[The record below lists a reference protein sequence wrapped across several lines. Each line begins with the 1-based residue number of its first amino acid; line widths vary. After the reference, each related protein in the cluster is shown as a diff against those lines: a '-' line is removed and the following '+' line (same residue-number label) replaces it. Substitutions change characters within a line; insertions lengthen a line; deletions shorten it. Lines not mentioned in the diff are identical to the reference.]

1 MVISNNEKIK
11 LKVTPLKELHVELGA
26 RMVPFAGYEMPV
38 NYPDGIKIEHLHT
51 RKNAGL
57 FDVSHMGQI
66 IITGNGA
73 TQALESLVPVDLEA
87 LDVNQQIYALLTNDQ
102 GGILDDLMIVRRSKN
117 CFFLVV
123 NADCKEKD
131 MEHLRNNLEGLDID
145 WLDNRALLALQ
156 GPEAINVMQE
166 LAPALKE
173 LLFMSG
179 CCVNLAGIDCYV
191 TRSGYTGEDGFEI
204 SVPADSATILAK
216 KLLSFKQVKA
226 IGLGARDS
234 LRLEAGLCLYGHDID
249 STTSPVQASLG
260 WSISK
265 SRRTYG
271 KKYAGFLGSKTIL
284 EELDH
289 GTEKK
294 RIGLKVLGKAPV
306 REGTELVNSEGKVIG
321 IVTSG
326 GFGPSLN
333 APIAIGYVEI
343 KYSNIG
349 EELGALVRGKILAVS
364 VQKMPFVPRRYFRG

>member
-1 MVISNNEKIK
+1 MVISNSKKIE
-11 LKVTPLKELHVELGA
+11 LSATPLKKLHQELGA

-38 NYPDGIKIEHLHT
+38 NYPDGIKKQHLHT
-51 RKNAGL
+51 RKHAGL

-66 IITGNGA
+66 TIAGNGA
-73 TQALESLVPVDLEA
+73 TEALESLVPVDLEA
-87 LDVNQQIYALLTNDQ
+87 LDVNQQTYALLTNDQ
-102 GGILDDLMIVRRSKN
+102 GGIIDDLMIVRWSKN

-131 MEHLRNNLEGLDID
+131 FEHLRNNLKDLDVD
-145 WLDNRALLALQ
+145 CLDNRALLALQ
-156 GPEAINVMQE
+156 GPEAIDVMQE

-179 CCVNLAGIDCYV
+179 CRVNLLGIDCYV

-204 SVPADSATILAK
+204 SVPADSATTLAK
-216 KLLSFKQVKA
+216 KFLSFKQVKA

-249 STTSPVQASLG
+249 TTTTPVEASLV

-265 SRRTYG
+265 SRRING
-271 KKYAGFLGSKTIL
+271 KKHGGFLGSKTIL
-284 EELDH
+284 EELDC
-289 GTEKK
+289 GTKK
-294 RIGLKVLGKAPV
+294 RRIGLKVLGKAPI
-306 REGTELVNSEGKVIG
+306 REGSELVNIEGKVIG

-326 GFGPSLN
+326 GFGSSLN
-333 APIAIGYVEI
+333 APIAIGYVET

-349 EELGALVRGKILAVS
+349 EDLGAIVRGRVLPVS